1 MMKKLS
7 FFNCSP
13 NLLIIA
19 TVLFIIVTGNSTFFE
34 QVNSVYPW
42 QDNQGFIIALTLVVM
57 SVLTIIVS
65 FFSIIIP
72 VRIVLS
78 SLLLFSAM
86 AGYYTD
92 SFGIIIDNVMIQNIA
107 ETNIDEAT
115 DLLSLEYFLTVLLLA
130 LVPIACLFMV
140 KIDKWS
146 WTKNCWLQISNTI
159 MALGVITVSL
169 YIFSAQFTN
178 FFREHKP
185 LRFYLNPIYPI
196 YSTGFFVKDVLE
208 QQENNEF
215 LVVVNSANDID
226 KESHKKLYIVIV
238 GETVHAGNLSINGY
252 KRETTPLL
260 AQRDDLI
267 SFDEFYAC
275 GTSTAISV
283 PCMFSFDN
291 RESFDN
297 KKARRTQNVLDVI
310 SKAGVSVLWRDN
322 NSSSKGVADRVEY
335 QNFKSPEL
343 NSVCDIECRDIG
355 MLDGLQGYIDDQEGS
370 VLIVLHQMGNHGPAY
385 YKRYPKD
392 FEKFTP
398 ACQTSELS
406 ACDTSEIVNAY
417 DNAILYT
424 DYFINETISLLEEN
438 NTNFE
443 TAMFY
448 IGDHGES
455 LGKNGLYLHGMP
467 YMLAP
472 EEQTHVPLIAWFGS
486 SSHVD
491 MESTVKQS
499 KKESSHDAFS
509 FSLLHALN
517 ISTDMSLPEEAP
529 SPLFVMQEE
538 E

>member
-1 MMKKLS
+1 MMKKMS

-19 TVLFIIVTGNSTFFE
+19 TVLFIVGTGNATFFE
-34 QVNSVYPW
+34 QVDSVYPW
-42 QDNQGFIIALTLVVM
+42 RDNRDFTIALTLVVI
-57 SVLTIIVS
+57 SVLTIIISLVS
-65 FFSIIIP
+65 IVIP

-78 SLLLFSAM
+78 ILLIISAS

-92 SFGIIIDNVMIQNIA
+92 SFGTIIDNVMIQNIV
-107 ETNIDEAT
+107 ETNIDEAA
-115 DLLSLEYFLTVLLLA
+115 DLVTLELILRVFLFAILPIISLY
-130 LVPIACLFMV
+130 LFN
-140 KIDKWS
+140 IDKYEWK
-146 WTKNCWLQISNTI
+146 KNCWLKISNTI
-159 MALGVITVSL
+159 MALGVITITL

-196 YSTGFFVKDVLE
+196 YSTVYYANEIFEPQSNNDFITVVK
-208 QQENNEF
+208 
-215 LVVVNSANDID
+215 SANNID
-226 KESHKKLYIVIV
+226 DESHKKLYIVIV
-238 GETVHAGNLSINGY
+238 GETVHAGNLSLNGY
-252 KRETTPLL
+252 ERETTPLL
-260 AQRDDLI
+260 SQRGDLI

-283 PCMFSFDN
+283 PCMFSFDT
-291 RESFDN
+291 RKSFNN

-335 QNFKSPEL
+335 QDFKSPEV

-355 MLDGLQGYIDDQEGS
+355 MLGGLQGYIDNQEGS

-385 YKRYPKD
+385 SKRYPKS
-392 FEKFTP
+392 FERYTP

-406 ACDTSEIVNAY
+406 ACSTSEIVNAY

-424 DYFINETISLLEEN
+424 DYFINETINLLEEN
-438 NTNFE
+438 SDNFE

-455 LGKNGLYLHGMP
+455 LGKNGLYLHGLP
-467 YMLAP
+467 FMLAP
-472 EEQTHVPLIAWFGS
+472 EEQTHVPLIAWFGP
-486 SSHVD
+486 SSHID
-491 MESTVKQS
+491 MESTVKLS
-499 KKESSHDAFS
+499 EIENSHDSFS

-517 ISTDMSLPEEAP
+517 ISTDIALPEGEL
-529 SPLFVMQEE
+529 SPLFIMQKEK
-538 E
+538 

>member
-19 TVLFIIVTGNSTFFE
+19 TVLFIVATGNTTFFE

-65 FFSIIIP
+65 CFSIIIP
-72 VRIVLS
+72 VRIILS
-78 SLLLFSAM
+78 VLLLFSAS
-86 AGYYTD
+86 AGYFTD
-92 SFGIIIDNVMIQNIA
+92 SFGTIIDNVMIQNIV
-107 ETNIDEAT
+107 ETNVDEAI
-115 DLLSLEYFLTVLLLA
+115 DLVSFEFILNIFLFAILPIICLY
-130 LVPIACLFMV
+130 LVS
-140 KIDKWS
+140 IDKYS
-146 WTKNCWLQISNTI
+146 WKINSWLQISNTI
-159 MALGVITVSL
+159 IALGVVTISL

-196 YSTGFFVKDVLE
+196 YSTGFFVKEILE
-208 QQENNEF
+208 PQENNDF
-215 LVVVNSANDID
+215 LMVINAASGTDD
-226 KESHKKLYIVIV
+226 KSHKKLYIVIV
-238 GETVHAGNLSINGY
+238 GETVHAGNLSLNGY
-252 KRETTPLL
+252 ERETTPLL
-260 AQRDDLI
+260 AQRNNLI

-283 PCMFSFDN
+283 PCMFSFEN
-291 RESFDN
+291 RETFDN

-310 SKAGVSVLWRDN
+310 AKAGVSVLWRDN
-322 NSSSKGVADRVEY
+322 NSNSKGVADRVEY
-335 QNFKSPEL
+335 QNFKSPEV
-343 NSVCDIECRDIG
+343 NSICDLECRDIG
-355 MLDGLQGYIDDQEGS
+355 MLGGLQRYIDEQEGS

-392 FEKFTP
+392 YEKFTP

-406 ACDTSEIVNAY
+406 ACETSEIVNAY

-424 DYFINETISLLEEN
+424 DNFINETINLLEEN
-438 NTNFE
+438 NNNFE

-455 LGKNGLYLHGMP
+455 LGENGLYLHGMP

-486 SSHVD
+486 SSHID

-499 KKESSHDAFS
+499 KKKNSHDAFS
-509 FSLLHALN
+509 YSLLHALN
-517 ISTDMSLPEEAP
+517 ISTDMPISLDEP
-529 SPLFVMQEE
+529 SPLFVMQGEE
-538 E
+538 

>member
-1 MMKKLS
+1 
-7 FFNCSP
+7 
-13 NLLIIA
+13 
-19 TVLFIIVTGNSTFFE
+19 
-34 QVNSVYPW
+34 
-42 QDNQGFIIALTLVVM
+42 
-57 SVLTIIVS
+57 
-65 FFSIIIP
+65 
-72 VRIVLS
+72 
-78 SLLLFSAM
+78 
-86 AGYYTD
+86 
-92 SFGIIIDNVMIQNIA
+92 
-107 ETNIDEAT
+107 
-115 DLLSLEYFLTVLLLA
+115 
-130 LVPIACLFMV
+130 
-140 KIDKWS
+140 
-146 WTKNCWLQISNTI
+146 
-159 MALGVITVSL
+159 
-169 YIFSAQFTN
+169 
-178 FFREHKP
+178 
-185 LRFYLNPIYPI
+185 
-196 YSTGFFVKDVLE
+196 
-208 QQENNEF
+208 
-215 LVVVNSANDID
+215 
-226 KESHKKLYIVIV
+226 
-238 GETVHAGNLSINGY
+238 
-252 KRETTPLL
+252 
-260 AQRDDLI
+260 
-267 SFDEFYAC
+267 
-275 GTSTAISV
+275 
-283 PCMFSFDN
+283 MFSFDN

-406 ACDTSEIVNAY
+406 ACETSEIVNAY

-424 DYFINETISLLEEN
+424 DYFINETINLLEEN

-517 ISTDMSLPEEAP
+517 ISTDMSLPEKAP

>member
-1 MMKKLS
+1 MKKLS

-19 TVLFIIVTGNSTFFE
+19 TVLFIVATGNTTFFE

-65 FFSIIIP
+65 CFSIIIP
-72 VRIVLS
+72 VRIILS
-78 SLLLFSAM
+78 VLLLFSAS
-86 AGYYTD
+86 AGYFTD
-92 SFGIIIDNVMIQNIA
+92 SFGTIIDNVMIQNIV
-107 ETNIDEAT
+107 ETNVDEAI
-115 DLLSLEYFLTVLLLA
+115 DLVSFEFILNIFLFAILPIICLY
-130 LVPIACLFMV
+130 LVS
-140 KIDKWS
+140 IDKYS
-146 WTKNCWLQISNTI
+146 WKINSWLQISNTI
-159 MALGVITVSL
+159 IALGVVTISL

-196 YSTGFFVKDVLE
+196 YSTGFFVKEILE
-208 QQENNEF
+208 PQENNDF
-215 LVVVNSANDID
+215 LMVINAASGTDD
-226 KESHKKLYIVIV
+226 KSHKKLYIVIV
-238 GETVHAGNLSINGY
+238 GETVHAGNLSLNGY
-252 KRETTPLL
+252 ERETTPLL
-260 AQRDDLI
+260 AQRNNLI

-283 PCMFSFDN
+283 PCMFSFEN
-291 RESFDN
+291 RETFDN

-310 SKAGVSVLWRDN
+310 AKAGVSVLWRDN
-322 NSSSKGVADRVEY
+322 NSNSKGVADRVEY
-335 QNFKSPEL
+335 QNFKSPEV
-343 NSVCDIECRDIG
+343 NSICDLECRDIG
-355 MLDGLQGYIDDQEGS
+355 MLGGLQRYIDEQEGS

-392 FEKFTP
+392 YEKFTP

-406 ACDTSEIVNAY
+406 ACETSEIVNAY

-424 DYFINETISLLEEN
+424 DNFINETINLLEEN
-438 NTNFE
+438 NNNFE

-455 LGKNGLYLHGMP
+455 LGENGLYLHGMP

-486 SSHVD
+486 SSHID

-499 KKESSHDAFS
+499 KKKNSHDAFS
-509 FSLLHALN
+509 YSLLHALN
-517 ISTDMSLPEEAP
+517 ISTDMPISLDEP
-529 SPLFVMQEE
+529 SPLFVMQGEE
-538 E
+538 

>member
-1 MMKKLS
+1 MKKLS

-19 TVLFIIVTGNSTFFE
+19 TVLFIVATGNTAFFE

-65 FFSIIIP
+65 CLSIIIP
-72 VRIVLS
+72 VRIILS
-78 SLLLFSAM
+78 VLLLFSAS
-86 AGYYTD
+86 AGYFTD
-92 SFGIIIDNVMIQNIA
+92 SFGTIIDNVMIQNIV
-107 ETNIDEAT
+107 ETNVDEAI
-115 DLLSLEYFLTVLLLA
+115 DLVSFAFILNIFLFAILPIICLYLVSLDKFSW
-130 LVPIACLFMV
+130 
-140 KIDKWS
+140 KINS
-146 WTKNCWLQISNTI
+146 WLQLSNTI
-159 MALGVITVSL
+159 IALGVITISL

-196 YSTGFFVKDVLE
+196 YSAGFVVKEILE
-208 QQENNEF
+208 PEENNDF
-215 LVVVNSANDID
+215 LMVVNAASDTDD
-226 KESHKKLYIVIV
+226 KSHKKLYIVIV
-238 GETVHAGNLSINGY
+238 GETVHAGNLSLNGY
-252 KRETTPLL
+252 ERETTPLL
-260 AQRDDLI
+260 AQRNNLI

-283 PCMFSFDN
+283 PCMFSFEN

-310 SKAGVSVLWRDN
+310 AKAGVSVLWRDN
-322 NSSSKGVADRVEY
+322 NSNSKGVADRVEY
-335 QNFKSPEL
+335 QNFKSPEV
-343 NSVCDIECRDIG
+343 NSVCDLECRDIG
-355 MLDGLQGYIDDQEGS
+355 MLGGLQRYIDEQEGS

-406 ACDTSEIVNAY
+406 TCETSEIVNAY

-424 DYFINETISLLEEN
+424 DNFINETINLLEEN
-438 NTNFE
+438 NNNFE

-455 LGKNGLYLHGMP
+455 LGENGLYLHGMP

-486 SSHVD
+486 SSHIDV
-491 MESTVKQS
+491 ESTVKQS
-499 KKESSHDAFS
+499 KKKNSHDAFS
-509 FSLLHALN
+509 SSLLHALN
-517 ISTDMSLPEEAP
+517 ISTDMPISLDEL
-529 SPLFVMQEE
+529 SPLFVMQGEE
-538 E
+538 